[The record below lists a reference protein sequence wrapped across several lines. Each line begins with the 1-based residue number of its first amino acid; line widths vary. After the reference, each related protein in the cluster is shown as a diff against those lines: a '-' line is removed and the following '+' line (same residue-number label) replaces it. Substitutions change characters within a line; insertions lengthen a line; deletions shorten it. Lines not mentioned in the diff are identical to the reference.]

1 MMLRLAHNAAALAL
15 LTLLAACSSVLGP
28 GVKVST
34 TGDDMAPLVSE
45 TGDPEDDMI
54 GARENPR
61 IVAEFGGIYSSRPAE
76 IMLAQIVG
84 KLLAAADQPNTR
96 FTVTVLD
103 SPEVNASPC
112 RARGTSA

>member
-1 MMLRLAHNAAALAL
+1 MMLRIAKAAPLLAL
-15 LTLLAACSSVLGP
+15 LALLAGCSSVLGP

-34 TGDDMAPLVSE
+34 TGDNMAPLVSE
-45 TGDPEDDMI
+45 TGDPEDDII

-61 IVAEFGGIYSSRPAE
+61 IVAEFGGIYSKRSAE

-96 FTVTVLD
+96 STMLSTTD
-103 SPEVNASPC
+103 IEGSTRS
-112 RARGTSA
+112 R